1 MGTGKQYDEEFKK
14 QAIKLAK
21 EIGTKAAADE
31 LCIPK
36 GTLGTWVQKARI
48 GEIDTGAGSRTP
60 GESLTIAQQLQ
71 AANKRIKE
79 LEKKNREL
87 EELNEFLEEAS
98 ADGRISFYCKALEVT
113 RQAFYDHLSHKNAPW
128 KYQAL
133 ADEMMK
139 IHEED
144 QYNDCYGREHM
155 YLALQQRK
163 AAGMLL

>member
-60 GESLTIAQQLQ
+60 GKSLMDVAQLYPYHC
-71 AANKRIKE
+71 
-79 LEKKNREL
+79 
-87 EELNEFLEEAS
+87 
-98 ADGRISFYCKALEVT
+98 SFFRHQQHMHCFF
-113 RQAFYDHLSHKNAPW
+113 RQQYHFHLDLPKV
-128 KYQAL
+128 
-133 ADEMMK
+133 
-139 IHEED
+139 
-144 QYNDCYGREHM
+144 
-155 YLALQQRK
+155 YL
-163 AAGMLL
+163 G